1 MIPIFWQLSAV
12 CLRTKYN
19 KLLWICLFSAKNLSN
34 FVFHSWKLDNPYYH
48 ILYKSPHVTLK
59 SLMTRC
65 IDQVMIIGWKNIL
78 MKHSPVSSYRTMG
91 WYNLWKTILFF
102 LFISYSRSQGIKSL
116 TYQSKSPAYDVTRNF
131 QKNVAKMGLPS

>member
-1 MIPIFWQLSAV
+1 MYPSRGNLTTHITIFYTHFLKMMPNFWQLGAV
-12 CLRTKYN
+12 CLCTKYN
-19 KLLWICLFSAKNLSN
+19 NLHWICVFSAKNLSN
-34 FVFHSWKLDNPYYH
+34 FVFHHWKLYNPYYH

-78 MKHSPVSSYRTMG
+78 MKHSPVSSYCTMG

-102 LFISYSRSQGIKSL
+102 PIHELW
-116 TYQSKSPAYDVTRNF
+116 
-131 QKNVAKMGLPS
+131 